1 MTTLPFLV
9 ELGCEELPPKSLK
22 ILAESF
28 LAGIEAGLKNAG
40 LAYEGARYYAA
51 PRRLAVHIDSLA
63 LQQPDRV
70 LSVDGPPVKA
80 AFDANGNPTQ
90 AALGFAKKNGIDIS
104 EVDRSGEKLRYS
116 RQVKGESATALM
128 TQIINQSLAQLPIAK
143 RMRWGANK
151 VEFVRP
157 VQWLVM
163 LLGGDIVDGEVL
175 GFKAGRVSRGHRF
188 HAPAPI
194 TLNHAN
200 DYLAALKEAYVIADF
215 AERQEIIATQLFEV
229 AKSVGGYP
237 CKPSSLSHVDGDW
250 PSKGLEIIEEDLLD
264 EVTSL
269 VEWPVVLVGKFE
281 ERFLYVPNEA
291 LVSTMK
297 SNQKYFPIYGTNEDG
312 FDELK
317 PYFAFVANVNSPTPE
332 VIISGNEKVVRPR
345 LTDAEFFF
353 KQDLKVRLPVHNER
367 LKTIIFQAQLGTM
380 YEKAERISE
389 LSGFIAKQL
398 KQPELYVEDAKLAG
412 LLSKADLVGELVSEF
427 PELQGIAGRHYM
439 LEDLKHTEES
449 NKNLD
454 YISIAQAI
462 EEQYLPKF
470 SGDILPETTTG
481 IAVSLADKLDTLV
494 GIFGINQ
501 PPTGSKDP
509 FGLRRAAIGL
519 LRIIIEKELA
529 LDLMALIDKSLA
541 LYIPTIRA
549 IGLVEVKKKT
559 SEKGIDIEDN
569 YKGSLLE
576 RCERGQARTEIFD
589 FLLGRYRAI
598 YEEQGIPVDVIQT
611 VQMLKSIPTKPL
623 DFHCRIKAVASF
635 RNLPEAEALAAANK
649 RVANILSKDGIRVT
663 GGCDSTLLVDA
674 AEVAL
679 ATQVTK
685 LQRELIPLFHKYDY
699 TPALSSLAA
708 LRAPIDQFFDS
719 VMVNA
724 EDAAIR
730 QNRLNLLASVRGLFL
745 QVADIS
751 QLQ

>member
-28 LAGIEAGLKNAG
+28 LAGIEAGLKQAG

-70 LSVDGPPVKA
+70 LTVDGPPVKA

-163 LLGGDIVDGEVL
+163 LLGSDIVDGEIL

-215 AERQEIIATQLFEV
+215 AERQASILQQVTDLATKENGKALIPP
-229 AKSVGGYP
+229 A
-237 CKPSSLSHVDGDW
+237 
-250 PSKGLEIIEEDLLD
+250 LLD
-264 EVTSL
+264 EVTGL
-269 VEWPVVLVGKFE
+269 VEYPVPLVCSFE
-281 ERFLYVPNEA
+281 ERFLHVPQEA
-291 LVSTMK
+291 LISTMQD
-297 SNQKYFPIYGTNEDG
+297 NQKYFCLVDAKGKLLPRFIT
-312 FDELK
+312 
-317 PYFAFVANVNSPTPE
+317 VANIQSSNPKFIVE
-332 VIISGNEKVVRPR
+332 GNEKVVRPR

-353 KQDLKVRLPVHNER
+353 KQDQKVKLESRNER
-367 LKTIIFQAQLGTM
+367 LKTVVFQAQLGTV

-389 LSGFIAKQL
+389 LAAFIAAQIGGD
-398 KQPELYVEDAKLAG
+398 VALAQRAG
-412 LLSKADLVGELVSEF
+412 ILSKCDLATEMVGEF
-427 PELQGIAGRHYM
+427 PELQGIAGYYYAQHDG
-439 LEDLKHTEES
+439 EGEE
-449 NKNLD
+449 
-454 YISIAQAI
+454 IALALN
-462 EEQYLPKF
+462 EQYLPKF
-470 SGDILPETTTG
+470 AGDVLPTTHSGL
-481 IAVSLADKLDTLV
+481 AVAIADKLDTLV

-519 LRIIIEKELA
+519 LRIIIEKELV
-529 LDLMALIDKSLA
+529 LDINVLSQQAVNAYGSKLSNA
-541 LYIPTIRA
+541 NT
-549 IGLVEVKKKT
+549 VNEVF
-559 SEKGIDIEDN
+559 E
-569 YKGSLLE
+569 
-576 RCERGQARTEIFD
+576 
-589 FLLGRYRAI
+589 FLLGRYRAM
-598 YEEQGIPVDVIQT
+598 YEEQNIGVDVIQA
-611 VQMLKSIPTKPL
+611 VQTLKPTQPL
-623 DFHCRIKAVASF
+623 DFDRRIKAVANF
-635 RNLPEAEALAAANK
+635 RNLAEAEALAAANK
-649 RVANILSKDGIRVT
+649 RVANILSKDGVTVT
-663 GGCDSTLLVDA
+663 GAVDNSLLSEA
-674 AEVAL
+674 AEQTLAAQVA
-679 ATQVTK
+679 K
-685 LQRELIPLFHKYDY
+685 LQAELTPLFAAGDY
-699 TPALSSLAA
+699 TSALTALAA
-708 LRAPIDQFFDS
+708 LRAPIDSFFDT

-724 EDAAIR
+724 DDLAIR
-730 QNRLNLLASVRGLFL
+730 QNRLNLLASLRALFL
-745 QVADIS
+745 AVADIS

>member
-28 LAGIEAGLKNAG
+28 LAGIEAGVKQAG

-104 EVDRSGEKLRYS
+104 EVDRSGEKLRYI

-215 AERQEIIATQLFEV
+215 AERQASILQQVTALATKENGKALIPP
-229 AKSVGGYP
+229 A
-237 CKPSSLSHVDGDW
+237 
-250 PSKGLEIIEEDLLD
+250 LLD
-264 EVTSL
+264 EVTGL
-269 VEWPVVLVGKFE
+269 VEYPVPLVCSFE
-281 ERFLYVPNEA
+281 ERFLHVPQEA
-291 LVSTMK
+291 LISTMQD
-297 SNQKYFPIYGTNEDG
+297 NQKYFCLVDAKGKLLPRFIT
-312 FDELK
+312 
-317 PYFAFVANVNSPTPE
+317 VANIQSSNPKFIVE
-332 VIISGNEKVVRPR
+332 GNEKVVRPR

-353 KQDLKVRLPVHNER
+353 KQDQKTKLETRNER
-367 LKTIIFQAQLGTM
+367 LKTVVFQAQLGTV

-389 LSGFIAKQL
+389 LAAFIAAQIGGD
-398 KQPELYVEDAKLAG
+398 VALAQRAG
-412 LLSKADLVGELVSEF
+412 ILSKCDLATEMVGEF
-427 PELQGIAGRHYM
+427 PELQGIAGY
-439 LEDLKHTEES
+439 
-449 NKNLD
+449 
-454 YISIAQAI
+454 YYAQHDGEQGDVALALN
-462 EEQYLPKF
+462 EQYLPKF
-470 SGDILPETTTG
+470 SGDVLPSTATG
-481 IAVSLADKLDTLV
+481 LAVAIADKLDTLV

-519 LRIIIEKELA
+519 LRIIIEKELT
-529 LDLMALIDKSLA
+529 LDITVLSQQAVNA
-541 LYIPTIRA
+541 Y
-549 IGLVEVKKKT
+549 
-559 SEKGIDIEDN
+559 
-569 YKGSLLE
+569 GSKLSNANTVNDVFE
-576 RCERGQARTEIFD
+576 
-589 FLLGRYRAI
+589 FLLGRYRAM
-598 YEEQGIPVDVIQT
+598 YEEQNIGVDVIQA
-611 VQMLKSIPTKPL
+611 VQTLKPTQPL
-623 DFHCRIKAVASF
+623 DFDRRIKAVANF
-635 RNLPEAEALAAANK
+635 RNLAEAEALAAANK
-649 RVANILSKDGIRVT
+649 RVANILSKDGVTVT
-663 GGCDSTLLVDA
+663 GAVDNSLLSEA
-674 AEVAL
+674 AEQTLAAQVA
-679 ATQVTK
+679 K
-685 LQRELIPLFHKYDY
+685 LQAELKPLFSAGDY
-699 TPALSSLAA
+699 TPALTALAA
-708 LRAPIDQFFDS
+708 LRAPIDSFFDT

-724 EDAAIR
+724 DDLAIR
-730 QNRLNLLASVRGLFL
+730 QNRLNLLASLRALFL
-745 QVADIS
+745 AVADIS